1 MSTPHS
7 IIGRAEFLTRIGG
20 LLAAAV
26 IGPSDFRRVLDE
38 TAELEHPEP
47 REGITGDHVLAATAL
62 GKVRDQKVV
71 DAYEAARAFP
81 AIFDGIACGC
91 SCSGMNAKSGQH
103 RSLLVCYETL
113 QPTGCGSCQLEAAT
127 VSRLAKDGASLADI
141 RKEVDKTFR

>member
-103 RSLLVCYETL
+103 RSLLVCGRTL
-113 QPTGCGSCQLEAAT
+113 TCERSPGQPSTQGISCGTASFAARCCFST
-127 VSRLAKDGASLADI
+127 
-141 RKEVDKTFR
+141 